1 MDLIVNA
8 KSDFYRGGYRTWG
21 PKGIQSSCRMV
32 QSESRNQWLTS
43 HSTEKY
49 EHEIFP
55 GISAITPR
63 VARLLGAGRG
73 LVCLDPDI
81 AAYHAPN
88 ADRDNVTLEVRYS
101 QLTAELEKRRA
112 GVVREM
118 ELAVE
123 KSLGRKNERRRSL
136 AKPPLKDYFRDF
148 ALLQEVTKAACRE
161 GNYHAS

>member
-1 MDLIVNA
+1 
-8 KSDFYRGGYRTWG
+8 
-21 PKGIQSSCRMV
+21 MV
-32 QSESRNQWLTS
+32 QSRSRNQWLTS

-49 EHEIFP
+49 EPEIFP

-63 VARLLGAGRG
+63 VARLLGVDRG

-101 QLTAELEKRRA
+101 QLTAELERWRA

-161 GNYHAS
+161 GNYHASWGERLLLLLDSHSHR